1 MTPQNDP
8 QAADPADVSAMRLR
22 VIVPEQI
29 LLDTPIT
36 RLVAEAGNGSFGLL
50 PRHVD
55 FVTALVPGVIEYV
68 LLDGEVRFLGSDEG
82 ILVKSG
88 RDVLVSVRGCSMG
101 ASLEELRPLVQARF
115 VHLDTRERAA
125 RTALA
130 RLEAEVAR
138 RFVKLRL
145 QHEQL

>member
-8 QAADPADVSAMRLR
+8 QATDPADVSAMRLR

-29 LLDTPIT
+29 LLDTAIT

-55 FVTALVPGVIEYV
+55 FVTALVPGVIEYGM
-68 LLDGEVRFLGSDEG
+68 LDGEVRFLGSDEG

-101 ASLEELRPLVQARF
+101 ASLEELRPLVQERF
-115 VHLDTRERAA
+115 VHLDARERAA